1 MSLVEYVYQQP
12 SPCRKVYKASIFRNK
27 QLRFPSRIFYE
38 DLSLAPC
45 LVSEVKSIGVIQE
58 KLYFYVQHKSSTMH
72 SKDVNRILDIL
83 SAFDF
88 IMSYYKDNNLLDK
101 YHSEIEWLAIQ
112 HVLYYS
118 CCRISF
124 IECNATA
131 AEQLISYMNTNFPE
145 YKNTKYIDTPNE
157 CVIREEIDALINN
170 GYIAFDKCYYSKK
183 RIVNRIK
190 SVIKKIFVNC
200 NNKLNTYQAEIR

>member
-1 MSLVEYVYQQP
+1 MYISSHRLVERFIRHPSLGINSLDFHRGFLRRFIVSTMPCFRSEKYQGH
-12 SPCRKVYKASIFRNK
+12 SGKTV
-27 QLRFPSRIFYE
+27 
-38 DLSLAPC
+38 
-45 LVSEVKSIGVIQE
+45 
-58 KLYFYVQHKSSTMH
+58 FYVQHKSSTMH
-72 SKDVNRILDIL
+72 SKDVNRILNIL
-83 SAFDF
+83 PAFDF

-145 YKNTKYIDTPNE
+145 YKNNKYIDTPNE
-157 CVIREEIDALINN
+157 YVIREEIDALINK

-190 SVIKKIFVNC
+190 SVIKKIFVNS
-200 NNKLNTYQAEIR
+200 

>member
-1 MSLVEYVYQQP
+1 
-12 SPCRKVYKASIFRNK
+12 
-27 QLRFPSRIFYE
+27 
-38 DLSLAPC
+38 
-45 LVSEVKSIGVIQE
+45 
-58 KLYFYVQHKSSTMH
+58 MH

-83 SAFDF
+83 PAFDF

-145 YKNTKYIDTPNE
+145 YKNNKYIDTPNE
-157 CVIREEIDALINN
+157 YVIREEIDALIDK

-190 SVIKKIFVNC
+190 SVIKKIIVNC
-200 NNKLNTYQAEIR
+200 NNKLKTYQAETR